1 MTCSTESAC
10 VFAGSPPLL
19 MSRVQI
25 VGDDIS
31 LSNVLQED
39 VASITYSVTDTSD
52 GTVTASGTLSIAA
65 VIYDTLQTGDVWTT
79 DSTGFNFAHRP
90 SVASIPDG
98 NKTYIA
104 EYVITSGDGQ
114 VAVLRFTIQTKK
126 VYG

>member
-1 MTCSTESAC
+1 MTCSIDAAC

-19 MSRVQI
+19 MARVQI
-25 VGDDIS
+25 VGDDFS
-31 LSNVLQED
+31 LDDITQSD

-52 GTVTASGTLSIAA
+52 GTATASGSLAAAA

-90 SVASIPDG
+90 SAASIPDG

-114 VAVLRFTIQTKK
+114 VVVLRFTIQTKK